1 MTMGPFYLHKKMKGK
16 YCGLS
21 TILHMYLSYRVEPR
35 TQRTWSGAQVQLPVY
50 LVYSELFFRRTLTTR
65 SIINNNYKENLIKEK
80 QVNSILALFQALGQW
95 GRSKTRCGTGRG
107 RPLTERLEQAI
118 IFMDCLIIGN

>member
-1 MTMGPFYLHKKMKGK
+1 
-16 YCGLS
+16 
-21 TILHMYLSYRVEPR
+21 MYLSYRVEPR

-65 SIINNNYKENLIKEK
+65 SVINNNYKENLIKEK

-95 GRSKTRCGTGRG
+95 GRSKKRAGNERA
-107 RPLTERLEQAI
+107 PLV
-118 IFMDCLIIGN
+118 LIIINN